1 MPPMLKRAGQPIDYI
16 PWLELV
22 AAIEDSID
30 LTLADADVEEE
41 WREWLAGHFDEPED
55 VVFGSEKPLWAG
67 VRIAGRAL
75 PVQRQP
81 VTGVVG
87 IRSFLR

>member
-1 MPPMLKRAGQPIDYI
+1 MVILKRAGLPIDYV

-22 AAIEDSID
+22 ASIEDTID
-30 LTLADADVEEE
+30 LTLADDDALGE
-41 WREWLAGHFDEPED
+41 WQEWLAGHFDEPED
-55 VVFGSEKPLWAG
+55 VVFGMEESPRAG
-67 VRIAGRAL
+67 VRVAGRAM

-81 VTGVVG
+81 VTGVVN